1 MTSLDLADLIEEIG
15 VVDTACVGEVDDAEE
30 AVLLDMGERG
40 VAPLPHPAIR
50 PRCRHYYQHPPRPA
64 PLLLLV
70 AHVHHRAVP
79 DPDPGRLRRR
89 RIQHQAHLLVHCDVR
104 RGKLV
109 LYALLLAGITHSLTI
124 AAVPGPK
131 FTPIMA
137 LSRRFL
143 NLIMD
148 SRFPES
154 KSLRCIDLTLH
165 NFFNATPPNRNGPE
179 SKVVAADA
187 CIQKQN
193 NNKEEAATATPKEI
207 PISIF
212 VPCLEEAGDFDGGNL
227 YIMDKRSKTG
237 KLGNNQ
243 FEAFIYCH
251 YRGSSTLKSWTRQI
265 LLPPP
270 CIYDR
275 AYLGRYLEISSYAL
289 LGDGSNICIS
299 VKGVGTYCM
308 DMRSFTW
315 SHLGKWMLPFTGKVE
330 YVPELKLWVGISA
343 DTQDLAAADLSSM
356 NSQPQL
362 LATCKEFDQPEE
374 WKRCKDSQLVNLG
387 SGKFCI
393 ARFFHNKTPQ
403 GDSDELIGKN
413 ITVLTGVEVVPSVYH
428 ANGNDNSRKGELQM
442 IPHKS
447 RLYAGSDTIWAVL

>member
-1 MTSLDLADLIEEIG
+1 M
-15 VVDTACVGEVDDAEE
+15 V
-30 AVLLDMGERG
+30 M
-40 VAPLPHPAIR
+40 LP
-50 PRCRHYYQHPPRPA
+50 C
-64 PLLLLV
+64 L
-70 AHVHHRAVP
+70 
-79 DPDPGRLRRR
+79 
-89 RIQHQAHLLVHCDVR
+89 HQ
-104 RGKLV
+104 
-109 LYALLLAGITHSLTI
+109 
-124 AAVPGPK
+124 
-131 FTPIMA
+131 
-137 LSRRFL
+137 
-143 NLIMD
+143 
-148 SRFPES
+148 
-154 KSLRCIDLTLH
+154 
-165 NFFNATPPNRNGPE
+165 
-179 SKVVAADA
+179 
-187 CIQKQN
+187 
-193 NNKEEAATATPKEI
+193 PKEI